1 MTELVWRPS
10 WLNYWKAFLFALVLI
25 VGTWVAMPFIS
36 DLLAKAGVTPYVLPL
51 AGFVLALLPLMRAV
65 IHRFRWKYLVKPD
78 GHVAVRHGIIAKDTN
93 EIRVQDIRLLRVEQT
108 IMHRIFGL
116 GDVEIA
122 TAGHSEVEIHMR
134 GIRDPEGV
142 KEAIRKLQG
151 ILTESDE

>member
-1 MTELVWRPS
+1 
-10 WLNYWKAFLFALVLI
+10 
-25 VGTWVAMPFIS
+25 
-36 DLLAKAGVTPYVLPL
+36 
-51 AGFVLALLPLMRAV
+51 
-65 IHRFRWKYLVKPD
+65 
-78 GHVAVRHGIIAKDTN
+78 
-93 EIRVQDIRLLRVEQT
+93 
-108 IMHRIFGL
+108 HRIFGL